1 MWAVRSQMPDG
12 SLRIHKNTWERDRIM
27 TKEDMIYE
35 QIKQDILNNE
45 FPAGTVLVERKL
57 TERYQVSR
65 SPVRY
70 ALRLLVKDG
79 LLTGEPGKGIM
90 VPVYTLEDI
99 LEVYDLLEVL
109 QIYAIQMSLKNY
121 DEAIDKEMSR
131 ILEET
136 RKNTS
141 EDRLDVR
148 MQWDIRFHDCII
160 HNVHNRRLNSIF
172 ETLVN
177 QKRRFDITSFH
188 DVEHGKK
195 TNDQH
200 EQIFAA
206 LKARDME
213 GAIAAV
219 RAHEAYIKQY
229 YIEKLITGRYN
240 I

>member
-99 LEVYDLLEVL
+99 LEVL

-121 DEAIDKEMSR
+121 DEAIDEEMSR